1 MKNFIQPGDTLTLPA
16 PAAIASG
23 EATLIG
29 AIFGVA
35 SNDAASGVPVAFA
48 TRGVFTLPKVAV
60 DNVTLGAPLYWDA
73 TAKKVTIDDNTG
85 ANPKVGVAVA
95 AAAASTTSVAVRLNG
110 AF

>member
-1 MKNFIQPGDTLTLPA
+1 MKNYIQPSDNLTLPA

-29 AIFGVA
+29 TIFGVA
-35 SNDAASGVPVAFA
+35 SNDAESGVSVAFA
-48 TRGVFTLPKVAV
+48 TTGVFTLPKVAV
-60 DNVTLGAPLYWDA
+60 DNVTLGAALYWDA
-73 TAKKVTIDDNTG
+73 AVKKVTVDDDEG
-85 ANPKVGVAVA
+85 ANSKVGVAVA

>member
-1 MKNFIQPGDTLTLPA
+1 MKNYIQPGDNLTLPA

-35 SNDAASGVPVAFA
+35 SNDAESGADVAFV
-48 TRGVFTLPKVAV
+48 TRGVFTLPKVAI

-73 TAKKVTIDDNTG
+73 TEKKVTLDDDEG
-85 ANPKVGVAVA
+85 ANPKVGVSVA
-95 AAAASTTSVAVRLNG
+95 AAAASTTSVSVRLNG